1 MMIVARK
8 VELECNVIIF
18 GRFLA
23 TAYPLVEKTL
33 VPWSFVLQSEKRR
46 ELIPS
51 LRKDMNDSS
60 FLYSSIIK
68 VVLRER
74 ISLLTDDEKNKTEIC

>member
-33 VPWSFVLQSEKRR
+33 VP
-46 ELIPS
+46 
-51 LRKDMNDSS
+51 
-60 FLYSSIIK
+60 
-68 VVLRER
+68 
-74 ISLLTDDEKNKTEIC
+74 